1 MQENLK
7 TPKVKQTAV
16 LMFSL
21 VAIVMMSIMGTYA
34 YFIIN
39 VNNENRQNAQI
50 DTGTMRLTFADG
62 NPTINE
68 RIMLGETKTKT
79 FTLENTGD
87 LDAVV
92 SIDWLDLVN
101 TYMEGSLT
109 YTLEQSETEGS
120 GYTEIIGKTNVPVT
134 SAAFTTTLA
143 PDITVPVGKKY
154 YYNLIITFNDL
165 ADVDQEA
172 DRKANLSTKFTVSQ
186 PSTNRN
192 YDLIIDPNGGTLG
205 DSNTVQTLTKKN
217 GETETIGT
225 PTKIG
230 ATFKGWIVVGYGSIL
245 EENALIMGKA
255 NTKLVAEYT
264 EFNAVKAVNDIL
276 NNKLPEGVIRESP
289 DFAATTVANEAKVY
303 SMEDDYGTSY
313 FYRGAVT
320 NNYVKFADLYWRIIR
335 INGEGS
341 VRIQYDGTSA
351 HANGEN
357 ATDRFAFTNQAYNAN
372 YNDAKYVGWMYGP
385 AGTEASISKE
395 EAQTNTA
402 SSDIKKVVDSWYKT
416 NIVDAGYSRSVADTI
431 FCNDRSTSD
440 IPKQWWDIESSKP
453 GYGLNNTAYG
463 SFQRFVTINGVYNQT
478 NPQPTFKCSNKN
490 DAFTVSQENLGNG
503 DLDYPVGLIT
513 ADEVVAAGNIPGK
526 NNIENYLYNP
536 KAWSWTMSPCNFNN
550 KANVFFNFMNGY
562 GSAYVDI
569 TDGSINPVINLTPE
583 YFKTLIGTG
592 TMENPFRAEN
602 VEP

>member
-1 MQENLK
+1 MEEKNYK
-7 TPKVKQTAV
+7 KVIV
-16 LMFSL
+16 LTMCVVSL
-21 VAIVMMSIMGTYA
+21 VLTCIIGTYA

-134 SAAFTTTLA
+134 NTAFTTTLA

-165 ADVDQEA
+165 TDVDQEA
-172 DRKANLSTKFTVSQ
+172 DRNASLSTKFTVSQ

-205 DSNTVQTLTKKN
+205 DSNTVQILTKKN
-217 GETETIGT
+217 GEIETIGT
-225 PTKIG
+225 PTKMG
-230 ATFKGWIVVGYGSIL
+230 AAFKGWNIVGYGSIL
-245 EENALIMGKA
+245 EDNVLTMGKS

-276 NNKLPEGVIRESP
+276 NNKLPEGVTRESP
-289 DFAATTVANEAKVY
+289 DFAAATVANEAGVY

-320 NNYVKFADLYWRIIR
+320 NNYVKFAGFYWRIIR
-335 INGEGS
+335 VNGDGS
-341 VRIQYDGTSA
+341 VRIRYDGTSA
-351 HANGEN
+351 HANGTN
-357 ATDRFAFTNQAYNAN
+357 TANRFSHTIKAYNAN
-372 YNDAKYVGWMYGP
+372 SNDAKYVGWMYGP
-385 AGTEASISKE
+385 AGTTASGSKE
-395 EAQTNTA
+395 EAQTNIK
-402 SSDIKKVVDSWYKT
+402 SSDIKTLVDEWYKT
-416 NIVDAGYSRSVADTI
+416 NIVDTGFSRAVADSI
-431 FCNDRSTSD
+431 FCNDRS
-440 IPKQWWDIESSKP
+440 IPGKIATGWSEDTGL
-453 GYGLNNTAYG
+453 GYGANKTAYG
-463 SFQRFVTINGVYNQT
+463 STSRVGGPWKTDRTQPSFVC
-478 NPQPTFKCSNKN
+478 PNKN
-490 DAFTVSQENLGNG
+490 DAFTVDDEEKGNG
-503 DLDYPVGLIT
+503 DLIYPVGLIT
-513 ADEVVAAGNIPGK
+513 ADEIVAAGGK
-526 NNIENYLYNP
+526 YNTENLTYYLCNPYIWSWSMSPYYYSDYAHVSYINP
-536 KAWSWTMSPCNFNN
+536 KGGI
-550 KANVFFNFMNGY
+550 GY
-562 GSAYVDI
+562 
-569 TDGSINPVINLTPE
+569 
-583 YFKTLIGTG
+583 
-592 TMENPFRAEN
+592 
-602 VEP
+602 